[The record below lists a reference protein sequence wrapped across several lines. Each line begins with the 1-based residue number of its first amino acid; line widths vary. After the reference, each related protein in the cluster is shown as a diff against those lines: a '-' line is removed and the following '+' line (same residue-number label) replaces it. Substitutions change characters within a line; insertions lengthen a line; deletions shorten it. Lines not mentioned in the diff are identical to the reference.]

1 MASTDLVMNLVAHDR
16 ASATF
21 GKVAGSADHA
31 HSRISRMA
39 TLGRMLPVAAI
50 TAFGVA
56 SVKAFADAE
65 TSQSQLEGAYKR
77 FPKMAN
83 ENIGSLRSMNSELQR
98 KTKFDDDDLAGMQA
112 KLAMFDLTGQQ
123 VATLTPIVADYA
135 QVSGKDVV
143 SAGVAVGRA
152 MMGNT
157 RALKSLGIDYKM
169 TGDKAKD
176 AANIQAL
183 LAEKTKGAA
192 EEFGKTSAGKLAI
205 LNNQFSDLKE
215 NVGEAL
221 VPALNSMVTAITP
234 IAKIFG
240 DLPAPV
246 RTGAIAVVGLAA
258 AYNFLSPA
266 LGGVKGVIGGM
277 ARVFGLSTAATVA
290 DTAATEANTVA
301 HRANAASGGIPVG
314 VGKSTVAAK
323 GVSAAESGTGKTA
336 ATAGIAGVAATAQT
350 AALGLAAYAAASY
363 ASYAGSKKLAE
374 GGHTAQAGLLAL
386 VTAIPS
392 VGTSLMGLREGYN
405 NASVAG
411 RLTAGSMAQ
420 MEVRLTEMAGGSGG
434 PARVAREM
442 QALKSQMDPR
452 DFQQLIDSTPMLS
465 NALKKAG
472 YQINQTTGAIQKI
485 PSHKQI
491 VVQGKFEQLTGGL
504 KTAQDKLSAL
514 RQLNSPKVNAEIA
527 PLVSRLGAAQ
537 RTVDRLKQA
546 KKPDVDA
553 INRATARVNRIQRDI
568 DAVRQR
574 NKPAIDADGGP
585 ARDAINAVW
594 GQLNTLV
601 NTNWTATVHV
611 NKVGPGAGGGGSW
624 AKGGAASGLA
634 VVGERGPELVSLPE
648 GSFVY
653 THSQSLAMGVE
664 HFAKNKP
671 LTAKQKRQKAR
682 EDKRKKAAAA
692 AAKKIKD
699 ARNEAYKTESS
710 SIVSFARVTGFD
722 SSDHASALDDQQSAQ
737 REVNMA
743 KGIGERA
750 KALEALAAANKRVAA
765 SAPTTANVLSTFR
778 AKLAKINAFGSV
790 LGQLRTKLG
799 KNAASVAGK
808 AILNAV
814 LEEGPENGAVIGQA
828 LLSNNGLNQALAIQ
842 GQIDTQSRWMGLAS
856 ADVTSGN
863 YIKPRPAPKK
873 PAKKNPAKKYAHIT
887 LKIDKRVVHKSLVE
901 LKREQGGKALG
912 LA

>member
-1 MASTDLVMNLVAHDR
+1 MASTDLTMNLIAHDR

-65 TSQSQLEGAYKR
+65 VSQSQLEGAYKR

-83 ENIGSLRSMNSELQR
+83 ENIDSLRSMNSELQR

-123 VATLTPIVADYA
+123 VADLTPIVADYA

-157 RALKSLGIDYKM
+157 RALKSLGINYKM

-183 LAEKTKGAA
+183 LAEKTRGAA

-221 VPALNSMVTAITP
+221 VPALNAMVTAITP

-266 LGGVKGVIGGM
+266 LGGVKGAIGGM
-277 ARVFGLSTAATVA
+277 ARAFGLSTF
-290 DTAATEANTVA
+290 ATEADTTATNANTAAKARNAGVGPGKVA
-301 HRANAASGGIPVG
+301 STTSSVGASGAASALAGIPGLAAAAGIALSAFAGKSAREMGGLGGVLAAELIPGLSGIPVAIG
-314 VGKSTVAAK
+314 AMTADTSKEILNLGSLDRQLAGQFANGGSKVVRDTIAQMARDSNQSIDSLLKKMPELSALINHEADKVKAAQEKLGGAMRQAATGFQLNSTHAIAYGRALASTARQAGKSD
-323 GVSAAESGTGKTA
+323 AEIRA
-336 ATAGIAGVAATAQT
+336 
-350 AALGLAAYAAASY
+350 
-363 ASYAGSKKLAE
+363 
-374 GGHTAQAGLLAL
+374 
-386 VTAIPS
+386 
-392 VGTSLMGLREGYN
+392 M
-405 NASVAG
+405 
-411 RLTAGSMAQ
+411 
-420 MEVRLTEMAGGSGG
+420 
-434 PARVAREM
+434 
-442 QALKSQMDPR
+442 
-452 DFQQLIDSTPMLS
+452 
-465 NALKKAG
+465 
-472 YQINQTTGAIQKI
+472 
-485 PSHKQI
+485 
-491 VVQGKFEQLTGGL
+491 L
-504 KTAQDKLSAL
+504 KTAGATPREIKIVMSASPKQVQRDINTAQKSLNGLKQYKRPDIVAKVAGFQTQLRTEQTRLNSL
-514 RQLNSPKVNAEIA
+514 RQS
-527 PLVSRLGAAQ
+527 
-537 RTVDRLKQA
+537 
-546 KKPDVDA
+546 KKPNVDA
-553 INRATARVNRIQRDI
+553 IDR
-568 DAVRQR
+568 
-574 NKPAIDADGGP
+574 
-585 ARDAINAVW
+585 
-594 GQLNTLV
+594 
-601 NTNWTATVHV
+601 
-611 NKVGPGAGGGGSW
+611 
-624 AKGGAASGLA
+624 ASGRVRTIQGQINNLTGKSVDIFVNVHGHASAGFSVSGNVSAGATGGHLAGMA

-653 THSQSLAMGVE
+653 THAQSLAMGVE
-664 HFAKNKP
+664 HFARNKP
-671 LTAKQKRQKAR
+671 LTAKQKRQKS
-682 EDKRKKAAAA
+682 KAK
-692 AAKKIKD
+692 AKAKAIAD
-699 ARNEAYKTESS
+699 ARNESYRTESS

-722 SSDHASALDDQQSAQ
+722 SSDQASAIEDRQAAQ

-750 KALEALAAANKRVAA
+750 QALERLAAANKRVAA

-799 KNAASVAGK
+799 KAATTPSGK
-808 AILNAV
+808 AILQAV
-814 LEEGPENGAVIGQA
+814 LDEGPENGAMIGQA

-842 GQIDTQSRWMGLAS
+842 GSINTQSRWLGLGA
-856 ADVTSGN
+856 ADVLSGN

-873 PAKKNPAKKYAHIT
+873 PANKKSTKKYAHIT
-887 LKIDKRVVHKSLVE
+887 IKMDKRVVHKSLVE